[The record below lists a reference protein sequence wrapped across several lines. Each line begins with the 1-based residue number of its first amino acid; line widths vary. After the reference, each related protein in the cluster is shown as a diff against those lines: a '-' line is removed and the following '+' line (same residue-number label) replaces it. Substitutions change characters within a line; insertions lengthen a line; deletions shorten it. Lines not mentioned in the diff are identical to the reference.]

1 VVAHIHLFV
10 VAEVAGRIQFFEV
23 VAEVADHIQF
33 FEVVADVADHIQFF
47 EVVAEVA
54 GRIQFFE
61 VVAEVA
67 DHTHLFVA
75 VDILYYVVVMAEAHY
90 FVPVLL
96 EEPNEYTSLVAVEVY
111 EQDQMELLEL
121 EFVC

>member
-1 VVAHIHLFV
+1 M

-23 VAEVADHIQF
+23 VAEVVAHIHLLVIA
-33 FEVVADVADHIQFF
+33 EVADHIQFF
-47 EVVAEVA
+47 EV
-54 GRIQFFE
+54 
-61 VVAEVA
+61 
-67 DHTHLFVA
+67 